1 MPPSLGVP
9 KPVTDLKA
17 VRKGSNVTLTW
28 TTPTESTDGELLRKP
43 GKMIV
48 LRAIGLRPFQPVTQV
63 TLPPALAERHPSTA
77 TATDSLS
84 SVLLSAPTESFVSY
98 SVSSQ
103 TQSGRVDGSS
113 NKVEI
118 PTVPTLPPP
127 QSLRAT
133 LSPDGVSLSWQGSSL
148 PQASTE
154 LQNQYIYRVMR
165 RLEGSREPVTVGQV
179 TPAPG
184 SLSYID
190 KTVTWENTYQYWI
203 TPVTIWAGQGRT
215 GEVEGDDS
223 SPLSVF
229 VHDTFP
235 PAIPAGL
242 QAVYSGIAQ
251 HPAIDLTWTPNTE
264 TDLAGYNVYRINTR
278 GEAQKLNSV
287 LVKTPAFHDLNVQPG
302 NKYVYAVSAVDL
314 RGNES
319 GRSESTSE
327 TVLNPQ

>member
-17 VRKGSNVTLTW
+17 VRKGSIVTLTW
-28 TTPTESTDGELLRKP
+28 TMPTESTDGELLRKP

-48 LRAIGLRPFQPVTQV
+48 LRAVGLRPFEPVTQV
-63 TLPPALAERHPSTA
+63 ALPPALADHRAATA

-84 SVLLSAPTESFVSY
+84 SVLQAAPTESFVSY

-118 PTVPTLPPP
+118 PTVPTLPAP

-133 LSPDGVSLSWQGSSL
+133 LSTDGVSLSWEGSAL
-148 PQASTE
+148 PPGSTD
-154 LQNQYIYRVMR
+154 LQNRYIYRVMR
-165 RLEGSREPVTVGQV
+165 RLEGSREPAMIGQV
-179 TPAPG
+179 TPSPEG
-184 SLSYID
+184 LSYID
-190 KTVTWENTYQYWI
+190 KSMTWENTYQYWI
-203 TPVTIWAGQGRT
+203 TPVTIWEGQGRT

-235 PAIPAGL
+235 PAIPTGL
-242 QAVYSGIAQ
+242 QAVYSGVAQ
-251 HPAIDLTWTPNTE
+251 RPAIDLTWTPNSE
-264 TDLAGYNVYRINTR
+264 TDLAGYNVYRINAM
-278 GEAQKLNSV
+278 GQAQKLNSA
-287 LVKTPAFHDLNVQPG
+287 LVKTPAFHDLDVHMG

-319 GRSESTSE
+319 GRSEIASE
-327 TVLNPQ
+327 TVPK